1 MKQRILIVE
10 NQNKQRDL
18 LRSFVVKGFPE
29 YSVQVKASSLESIL
43 EEADLN
49 QFSAIIAGCDFGLDG
64 TRQNATL
71 TALRGHSAN
80 PNAAPVILVADS
92 GSEFT
97 AVQAMGSGAFDYLP
111 AARLDRTLLLAAL
124 ERAVAHRLENGTGD
138 DGPVT
143 VFGYDARQRLACTES
158 GSVHVAYSAEHSRE
172 VVLKIVN
179 RRRGSL
185 FTDREFERL
194 VDEFRLLSDISDPA
208 TAEVYDFRATP
219 QLCYIAMEYF
229 PSGHIGHSIRAG
241 LEPADGLELIEEI
254 AHALSIIHGAGIIHN
269 DLKPGNVMRR
279 EDGSV
284 ALIDFG
290 ISRRYRSDLDEEDEE
305 EEVWGTPYYMSPEQA
320 RGELTSERS
329 DIYSLGVICFEVL
342 TSEKPFTGKSKAAI
356 VDQHLEGPV
365 PVLPEP
371 LEHYQP
377 LIEQALAKDPSQ
389 RPASAREFVEFI
401 SRIREHSM
409 PTGSTRNQ
417 AVAAIL

>member
-10 NQNKQRDL
+10 DQSKQRDL

-29 YSVQVKASSLESIL
+29 YSVQVKAATLECVL
-43 EEADLN
+43 EDVDLN
-49 QFSAIIAGCDFGLDG
+49 QFSAIVAGCDFGIDG
-64 TRQNATL
+64 TRNNTTL

-80 PNAAPVILVADS
+80 PNAAPVVLVANS

-97 AVQAMGSGAFDYLP
+97 AVQAMNSGAFDYLP
-111 AARLDRTLLLAAL
+111 AARLDRTQLLAAL
-124 ERAVAHRLENGTGD
+124 ERAVAHNHDHLSGD
-138 DGPVT
+138 DGPVS
-143 VFGYDARQRLACTES
+143 VFGYDARQRLACTEA

-219 QLCYIAMEYF
+219 QFCYIAMEYF
-229 PSGHIGHSIRAG
+229 PGGHIGHSIKAG
-241 LEPADGLELIEEI
+241 LDPAQGLELIEEI

-279 EDGSV
+279 DDGSV

-290 ISRRYRSDLDEEDEE
+290 ISRRYRSDLDPDDEE

-320 RGELTSERS
+320 GGQPTSERS

-342 TSEKPFTGKSKAAI
+342 TGEKPFTGDSKAAI
-356 VDQHLEGPV
+356 VEQHLTGSV
-365 PVLPEP
+365 PLLPEG
-371 LEHYQP
+371 LADYQP
-377 LIEQALAKDPSQ
+377 LIEQALAKDPNQ
-389 RPASAREFVEFI
+389 RPASAREFVELI
-401 SRIREHSM
+401 SRIRELTH
-409 PTGSTRNQ
+409 PGDSTTKQ